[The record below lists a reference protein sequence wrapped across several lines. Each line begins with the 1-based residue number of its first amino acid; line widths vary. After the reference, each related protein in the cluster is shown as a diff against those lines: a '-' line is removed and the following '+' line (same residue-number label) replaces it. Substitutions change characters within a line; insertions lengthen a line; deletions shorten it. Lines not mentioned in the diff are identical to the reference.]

1 MLTLDNVTKNFGTK
15 QAVSDLSFTVKP
27 GEILGLIGQNGA
39 GKSTTFRMIMDFIQP
54 TKGQILW
61 QGKQFNRTKHQIGF
75 MPEERGLYQKESIID
90 QLNYFADLH
99 GRSRFDMRLEL
110 VKWME
115 RLNVVGKLTDKVESL
130 SKGNAQKVQLIATMI
145 FHPEILI
152 LDEPFSGLDP
162 VNAQLLLDEII
173 RAKNEGTAI
182 IFSTHNMD
190 NVAKISD
197 KLLMLKHG
205 QTVLKGTLAE
215 IEQTYPRL
223 NLTVEGIEEE
233 GFFSKYHGVTEL
245 RKVGQQTFKMKLAN
259 EDLGRLIFQDVV
271 KNRDYVPV
279 FEQSAPSLDEIFKQL
294 A

>member
-1 MLTLDNVTKNFGTK
+1 MLELNNVTKNFGAK
-15 QAVSDLSFTVKP
+15 QAVSDLNFTVKP

-61 QGKQFNRTKHQIGF
+61 QGKQFDRTKHQIGF

-152 LDEPFSGLDP
+152 LDEPTAGLDP
-162 VNAQLLLDEII
+162 KERVRLREVLAKLAHDRIILVATHVVSDVEHVASEILLL
-173 RAKNEGTAI
+173 KEGQLVDRDTPGAL
-182 IFSTHNMD
+182 
-190 NVAKISD
+190 VEKYAP
-197 KLLMLKHG
+197 G
-205 QTVLKGTLAE
+205 GTL
-215 IEQTYPRL
+215 
-223 NLTVEGIEEE
+223 EEVYLSIF
-233 GFFSKYHGVTEL
+233 G
-245 RKVGQQTFKMKLAN
+245 
-259 EDLGRLIFQDVV
+259 ED
-271 KNRDYVPV
+271 
-279 FEQSAPSLDEIFKQL
+279 EA
-294 A
+294 